1 MDSYLEF
8 LLEKFLIFDKSAE
21 LHEAN
26 SIDDIHKIKK
36 LVNTT
41 FKKLSDESF
50 IKTTSNILENFNCYD
65 ILDFSFNNKKNTSC
79 ANDIY
84 MLYKNYKMNVP
95 KINITKTTKD
105 VILNS
110 NILEIDNNLDTSNVK
125 YLSSIDYCINM
136 QENPLEIQ
144 SNTKK
149 WNLEYKIKMKYAKS
163 YYTFSIYNW
172 KDDDRWHVA
181 SNITNKKIIN
191 MFLKELE
198 KYKTESC
205 C

>member
-1 MDSYLEF
+1 MDNYLEY

-36 LVNTT
+36 LVNTS

-65 ILDFSFNNKKNTSC
+65 ILDFSFDNKKNTSC
-79 ANDIY
+79 ANNIY
-84 MLYKNYKMNVP
+84 ILYKNYKINV
-95 KINITKTTKD
+95 TKVDNTTT
-105 VILNS
+105 NS
-110 NILEIDNNLDTSNVK
+110 SLLEIDNNLDTSNVK
-125 YLSSIDYCINM
+125 YLSSIDYCINI
-136 QENPLEIQ
+136 QEKPLEIQ

-163 YYTFSIYNW
+163 YYIFSLYNW
-172 KDDDRWHVA
+172 KDDEKWHVA
-181 SNITNKKIIN
+181 SNTNDKKTVN

-198 KYKTESC
+198 KHKIESC

>member
-1 MDSYLEF
+1 MDNYLEY

-36 LVNTT
+36 LVNTS

-65 ILDFSFNNKKNTSC
+65 ILDFSFDNKKNTSC
-79 ANDIY
+79 ANNIY
-84 MLYKNYKMNVP
+84 ILYKNYKINV
-95 KINITKTTKD
+95 TKVDNTTT
-105 VILNS
+105 NS
-110 NILEIDNNLDTSNVK
+110 SLLEIDNNLDTSNVK
-125 YLSSIDYCINM
+125 YLSSIDYCINI
-136 QENPLEIQ
+136 QEKPLEIQ

-163 YYTFSIYNW
+163 YYIFSLYNW
-172 KDDDRWHVA
+172 ENDEKWHVA
-181 SNITNKKIIN
+181 SNTNDKKTVN

-198 KYKTESC
+198 KHKIESC

>member
-1 MDSYLEF
+1 MDNYLEY

-36 LVNTT
+36 LVNTS

-65 ILDFSFNNKKNTSC
+65 ILDFSFDNKKNTSC
-79 ANDIY
+79 ANNIY
-84 MLYKNYKMNVP
+84 ILYKNYKINV
-95 KINITKTTKD
+95 TKVDNTTT
-105 VILNS
+105 NS
-110 NILEIDNNLDTSNVK
+110 SLLEIDNNLDTSNVK
-125 YLSSIDYCINM
+125 YLSSIDYCINI
-136 QENPLEIQ
+136 QEKPLEIQ

-163 YYTFSIYNW
+163 YYIFSLYNC
-172 KDDDRWHVA
+172 KDDEKWHVA
-181 SNITNKKIIN
+181 SNTNDKKTVN

-198 KYKTESC
+198 KHKIESC

>member
-1 MDSYLEF
+1 MDNYLEY
-8 LLEKFLIFDKSAE
+8 LLEKFLIFDKFAE

-36 LVNTT
+36 LVNTS

-65 ILDFSFNNKKNTSC
+65 ILDFSFDNKKNTSC
-79 ANDIY
+79 ANNIY
-84 MLYKNYKMNVP
+84 ILYKNYKINV
-95 KINITKTTKD
+95 TKVDNTTT
-105 VILNS
+105 NS
-110 NILEIDNNLDTSNVK
+110 SLLEIDNNLDTSNVK
-125 YLSSIDYCINM
+125 YLSSIDYCINI
-136 QENPLEIQ
+136 QEKPLEIQ

-149 WNLEYKIKMKYAKS
+149 WNLEYKLKMKYAKS
-163 YYTFSIYNW
+163 YYIFSLYNW
-172 KDDDRWHVA
+172 KDDEKWHVA
-181 SNITNKKIIN
+181 SNTNDKKTVN

-198 KYKTESC
+198 KHKIESC

>member
-1 MDSYLEF
+1 MDNYLEY

-36 LVNTT
+36 LVNTS

-65 ILDFSFNNKKNTSC
+65 ILDFSFDNKKNTSC
-79 ANDIY
+79 ANNIY
-84 MLYKNYKMNVP
+84 ILYKNYKINV
-95 KINITKTTKD
+95 TKVDNTTT
-105 VILNS
+105 NS
-110 NILEIDNNLDTSNVK
+110 SLLEIDNNLDTSNVK
-125 YLSSIDYCINM
+125 YLSSIDYCINI
-136 QENPLEIQ
+136 QEKPLEIQ

-163 YYTFSIYNW
+163 YYIFSLYNW
-172 KDDDRWHVA
+172 KDDEKWHVA
-181 SNITNKKIIN
+181 SNTNDKKIVN

-198 KYKTESC
+198 KHKIESC